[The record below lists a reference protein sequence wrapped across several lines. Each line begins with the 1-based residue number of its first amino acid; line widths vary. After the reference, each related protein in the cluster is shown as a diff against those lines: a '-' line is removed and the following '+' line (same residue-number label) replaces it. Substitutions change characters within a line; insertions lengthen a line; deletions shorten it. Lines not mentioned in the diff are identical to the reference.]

1 MFPLCQLSRIIA
13 GSDMEVRLLCNHVP
27 AYVLQGVVFIGDDGC

>member
-1 MFPLCQLSRIIA
+1 VI
-13 GSDMEVRLLCNHVP
+13 MEVRLLCNRVP